1 MTGRAMKR
9 TNTNSNEKQTKPMT
23 GRTMKRTNTISSE
36 RQTRQWKK
44 LVEKSNV
51 EHPTTNDMSAEILV
65 SVAIEVLMDLS
76 FPLVLSV

>member
-1 MTGRAMKR
+1 MKR

-51 EHPTTNDMSAEILV
+51 EHPTTNDNTKGRKLLKASIQKM
-65 SVAIEVLMDLS
+65 
-76 FPLVLSV
+76 